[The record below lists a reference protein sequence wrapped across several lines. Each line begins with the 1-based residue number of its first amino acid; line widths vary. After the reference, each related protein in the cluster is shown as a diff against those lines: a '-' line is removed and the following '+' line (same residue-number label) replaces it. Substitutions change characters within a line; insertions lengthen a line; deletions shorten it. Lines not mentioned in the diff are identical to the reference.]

1 VSPLTKEDIH
11 TIQELIK
18 AEVEIL
24 FKPILESLKDIS
36 RALSE
41 LKIRT
46 EENTKAIAE
55 LRLAIAELKSRTE
68 ENTKAIAELRKTI
81 EELRSRTEENTK
93 AIAELRL
100 AIAELRSRTE
110 ENTKAIA
117 ELRMIAEENTKAI
130 IELRARTEENTKA
143 IVELR
148 SRTEENTKAIAELRL
163 AISELKV
170 RTEEN
175 TKAIAELRARTE
187 ENTKAIIE
195 LRARTEENTKAIAE
209 LRKTIEEMSRI
220 LLSHDIALRR
230 LRKEVGGLGRS
241 IGSLLEDNVRR
252 GLRNWLIAKGYAID
266 HLEPKIIDEIEFD
279 LYIEA
284 IKDNRRLKVIG
295 EIKQTITPRKV
306 EKFALK
312 LEKLSMKD
320 FEPLMIFKRIKKKK
334 EVVEKAK
341 MKKIYLLY
349 HLGNDVFVSYQLGD
363 LF

>member
-1 VSPLTKEDIH
+1 MSPLTKEDIH

-41 LKIRT
+41 LKVRTEENTKAIAELRLAIAELKSRTEENTKAIAELKSSIAELRSITEENTKAIVELRSRT

-117 ELRMIAEENTKAI
+117 ELRMIA
-130 IELRARTEENTKA
+130 
-143 IVELR
+143 
-148 SRTEENTKAIAELRL
+148 
-163 AISELKV
+163 
-170 RTEEN
+170 
-175 TKAIAELRARTE
+175 E

>member
-1 VSPLTKEDIH
+1 MSPLTKEDIH

-41 LKIRT
+41 LKVRT

-117 ELRMIAEENTKAI
+117 ELRMIA
-130 IELRARTEENTKA
+130 
-143 IVELR
+143 
-148 SRTEENTKAIAELRL
+148 
-163 AISELKV
+163 
-170 RTEEN
+170 
-175 TKAIAELRARTE
+175 E

>member
-41 LKIRT
+41 LK
-46 EENTKAIAE
+46 A
-55 LRLAIAELKSRTE
+55 
-68 ENTKAIAELRKTI
+68 
-81 EELRSRTEENTK
+81 RTEENTK

-209 LRKTIEEMSRI
+209 LRKTIEEMSKI

>member
-41 LKIRT
+41 LKVRT